1 MRFQEPTAKNQQL
14 IQIHQ
19 PLFRFLTSTIIDII
33 KELSKIPMT
42 TQLTLE
48 PLETHPLMKL
58 IPRLF
63 QNFHFA
69 QVLRENK
76 KVLTARQDHSA
87 LELKLKS

>member
-1 MRFQEPTAKNQQL
+1 MPQ
-14 IQIHQ
+14 
-19 PLFRFLTSTIIDII
+19 
-33 KELSKIPMT
+33 ELSKIPMT
-42 TQLTLE
+42 TKLIPEL
-48 PLETHPLMKL
+48 PETIQLMKM

-76 KVLTARQDHSA
+76 EVLTARQDHSA